1 MALKP
6 DRDVLQYDVSY
17 FSRTVM
23 ERGGIVCQ
31 TPQSLT
37 VSNVPGSGAAMD
49 TSAQKVAY
57 ASGISD
63 ISGVLPVG
71 ILLNDVVNID
81 QSRQILNVYKSEAQV
96 GDKVTIAKKGVFVT
110 NMITSNSATGTV
122 PINAYLYASG
132 LLTDKAGYAASG
144 CPLVGQF
151 LSRADSDGYAKV
163 QINL

>member
-6 DRDVLQYDVSY
+6 DRSVYQDDISY

-23 ERGGIVCQ
+23 ERGGVVCQ
-31 TPQSLT
+31 EPQTLT
-37 VSNVPGSGAAMD
+37 TSNVPGSGAAMD

-63 ISGVLPVG
+63 ISGKIPVG
-71 ILLNDVVNID
+71 LLLNDVVSID
-81 QSRQILNVYKSEAQV
+81 QSRQILNTYKSEMQV
-96 GDKVTIAKKGVFVT
+96 GDKVTLLKKGVVVT

-122 PINAYLYASG
+122 PVAAYLYSSG

-144 CPLVGQF
+144 CPLVGTF
-151 LSRADSDGYAKV
+151 LSRADADGYAKV